1 MRARQRNCALLM
13 ALASVLCLQACG
25 KKEKPAP
32 ASGQLLGDTLGSE
45 DLSPDDLSIETQSE
59 TNSGPL
65 TLPTNFGRNT
75 GDLDQM
81 LKARNIRALVTINPI
96 SFFYSHG
103 RPRGM
108 LYEELEELQR
118 VINKKYKTRKLK
130 IKISFIPM
138 RPDELGPA
146 LSQGVGDFIA
156 GGVLVTPGREK
167 HFAFTK
173 PMMKNVIE
181 IVVTGREQ
189 GQLKSLDDLV
199 GKDIYLNPLSRAY
212 ELLMKINEDRA
223 ATGKPPLSV
232 KAADRNLQED
242 DLMEMVNAKLIPATV
257 AVQHRAELWAQFLP
271 NLLVQRKIV
280 VADEGELAWVLRKDN
295 PKLKSLLDEFITTHG
310 EKTVFGNMLLKRYL
324 KNTQWIDDS
333 TAGAEMKR
341 FAEYVEY
348 FKRYAAEYKFDYLMI
363 VALAYQESKLDQSRK
378 SRNGA
383 VGIMQVI
390 PKFAAAKPIN
400 IPDVRKADKN
410 ILAGV
415 RILNNYAVNYF
426 NDPAMD
432 ELNKTLFTF
441 ASYNAGPNRIKGLQ
455 KKAQSEGLNPNK
467 WFGNVELEAAQ
478 EIGEETVTFVGNIYK
493 YYVAYK
499 LAEQRK
505 AEVGKAKAGK

>member
-1 MRARQRNCALLM
+1 
-13 ALASVLCLQACG
+13 
-25 KKEKPAP
+25 
-32 ASGQLLGDTLGSE
+32 
-45 DLSPDDLSIETQSE
+45 
-59 TNSGPL
+59 
-65 TLPTNFGRNT
+65 
-75 GDLDQM
+75 
-81 LKARNIRALVTINPI
+81 
-96 SFFYSHG
+96 
-103 RPRGM
+103 M

-118 VINKKYKTRKLK
+118 VINKKYKTGKLK

-199 GKDIYLNPLSRAY
+199 GKEIYLNPLSRAY
-212 ELLMKINEDRA
+212 ELLMKVNEDRA

-242 DLMEMVNAKLIPATV
+242 DLMEMVNARLIPATV
-257 AVQHRAELWAQFLP
+257 AVQHRAELWAQVLP
-271 NLLVQRKIV
+271 NLLVQREIV
-280 VADEGELAWVLRKDN
+280 VADGGELAWVLRKDN
-295 PKLKSLLDEFITTHG
+295 PQLKSLLDQFITTHG

-333 TAGAEMKR
+333 TAGAEMRR
-341 FAEYVEY
+341 FAEYVGY
-348 FKRYAAEYKFDYLMI
+348 FKKYAAEYKFDYLMI

-378 SRNGA
+378 SQNGA

-400 IPDVRKADKN
+400 VTDVRKADKN

-505 AEVGKAKAGK
+505 VEVGKAKAGK